1 MLHDFNGAFLIN
13 KEKGF
18 TSHDIVFKLRKI
30 LKLKQIGHT
39 GTLDPMAT
47 GLLICLVGPSV
58 RLLPYLGA
66 ENKKYSLEL
75 ELGKTTDSWDITGQ
89 VLSVAKIEKL
99 KEESLMS
106 EINAMQGG
114 LMIPIPM
121 YSAKKV
127 DGLKLYE
134 IARKNQSELT
144 QPVDQDFE
152 GPIKEMKFW
161 GLENIQIELP
171 FVRLSLD
178 CSKGSFI
185 RSWAYELGKRLH
197 LGATLSQLCRLGI
210 DEFKLSQAQSLEEI
224 ASDLK
229 AGNTPKCYLPQNVLI
244 NRFDQLELEE
254 GDYKKIENGL
264 LSYHLVEVLQKKI
277 TTPKCGGDGGS
288 FLFCTYQKK
297 LAAIIEMTQEPR
309 LKKVFRVT

>member
-144 QPVDQDFE
+144 QPVDQ
-152 GPIKEMKFW
+152 
-161 GLENIQIELP
+161 
-171 FVRLSLD
+171 
-178 CSKGSFI
+178 
-185 RSWAYELGKRLH
+185 
-197 LGATLSQLCRLGI
+197 
-210 DEFKLSQAQSLEEI
+210 
-224 ASDLK
+224 
-229 AGNTPKCYLPQNVLI
+229 
-244 NRFDQLELEE
+244 
-254 GDYKKIENGL
+254 
-264 LSYHLVEVLQKKI
+264 
-277 TTPKCGGDGGS
+277 
-288 FLFCTYQKK
+288 
-297 LAAIIEMTQEPR
+297 
-309 LKKVFRVT
+309 